1 MLGWSNAVL
10 YVCICRSVCMYTFWC
25 INPLSYNGLLDVCI
39 VFFLKSVLSDRRITM
54 PPFFLISVLWNTF
67 IYPLALSLC
76 VSLKLKCVS
85 CRRHTVG
92 SYFHKHLCPF
102 VGAPTLAAFRLGV
115 DVWAPT
121 PAVWVMPSGCCL
133 SPLIPLPS
141 VSDFCKLVALHRG
154 IVSPFYVS
162 CIYSR
167 FLLWLPWSLQ

>member
-1 MLGWSNAVL
+1 MLFYMFAYVGVC
-10 YVCICRSVCMYTFWC
+10 VCILF
-25 INPLSYNGLLDVCI
+25 DVLTLCHTMASLMF
-39 VFFLKSVLSDRRITM
+39 VSFFLKVCFVWYKNYHAPFLSD
-54 PPFFLISVLWNTF
+54 FSSVKYLY
-67 IYPLALSLC
+67 YPLALSLC
-76 VSLKLKCVS
+76 ASLKLKCVS
-85 CRRHTVG
+85 CRQHTVG

-133 SPLIPLPS
+133 SPLIPLPP